1 MAEEFV
7 QDIIS
12 AAETKDSSSTEAT
25 TTTDKAAEDV
35 VIAKSGDDQSS
46 NQTKIIERNADSDQ
60 TKLGPS
66 VEELAAQLGWRAD
79 HVGEDAVDAATYI
92 LKSKDIQKA
101 MSKHN
106 KDLKENLSAVQASVN
121 ALKEHN
127 EKVYQAEV
135 KKLTSEIESLKKE
148 RKSAIELAD
157 VNKVEELD
165 AQIEAK
171 KNDLAAPKI
180 NDSSK
185 SNAVENSVYDEWIK
199 ENQWYLEDNEMAQ
212 FADHVAQNYVGAPL
226 QRIYALVRQKVQEVF
241 PDKFDSFEDKV
252 KNQIT
257 KIAQQVVKPVGPVS
271 PVDKGSNNKGAS
283 TSFSKSDLTPE
294 QVSIMNQFVRGG
306 IMSEQ
311 QYIDDIAKMQE

>member
-7 QDIIS
+7 QDIIM
-12 AAETKDSSSTEAT
+12 AAESKDSSSTEAT
-25 TTTDKAAEDV
+25 TISDKTDEAV
-35 VIAKSGDDQSS
+35 VAAKSGDDQSS
-46 NQTKIIERNADSDQ
+46 NQTKTPEGNADSDQ
-60 TKLGPS
+60 TKIAPS

-79 HVGEDAVDAATYI
+79 HVGEDAVDAVTYI
-92 LKSKDIQKA
+92 LRSKDIQKA

-127 EKVYQAEV
+127 EKVYQTEV
-135 KKLTSEIESLKKE
+135 KKLTAEIESLKKE

-157 VNKVEELD
+157 VDKVEELD

-185 SNAVENSVYDEWIK
+185 SGAVENPVYDEWIQD
-199 ENQWYLEDNEMAQ
+199 NQWYLEDNEMAQ
-212 FADHVAQNYVGAPL
+212 FADSVAQNYVGAPL
-226 QRIYALVRQKVQEVF
+226 PRIYALVRQKVQEVF
-241 PDKFDSFEDKV
+241 PEKFAS
-252 KNQIT
+252 
-257 KIAQQVVKPVGPVS
+257 VKPGTVANVATKPIGPVS

-283 TSFSKSDLTPE
+283 TSFSKADLTPD

-306 IMSEQ
+306 IMTEE
-311 QYIDDIAKMQE
+311 QYIKDIASMQE

>member
-7 QDIIS
+7 QDIIM
-12 AAETKDSSSTEAT
+12 AAEATDSSSTEAT
-25 TTTDKAAEDV
+25 DSTGKSSESV
-35 VIAKSGDDQSS
+35 VVASSGDDQSS
-46 NQTKIIERNADSDQ
+46 NQTKTPNGNADSDQ
-60 TKLGPS
+60 TKIAPS
-66 VEELAAQLGWRAD
+66 VEELASQLGWRAD
-79 HVGEDAVDAATYI
+79 HVGEDAVDAVTYI
-92 LKSKDIQKA
+92 LRSKDIQKA

-127 EKVYQAEV
+127 EKVYQTEV
-135 KKLTSEIESLKKE
+135 KKLTAEIETLKKE

-157 VNKVEELD
+157 VDKVEELD

-185 SNAVENSVYDEWIK
+185 SGTVENPVYDEWITD
-199 ENQWYLEDNEMAQ
+199 NQWYLEDNEMAQ
-212 FADHVAQNYVGAPL
+212 FADSVAQNYVGAPL
-226 QRIYALVRQKVQEVF
+226 PRIYALVRQKVQEVF
-241 PDKFDSFEDKV
+241 PEKFASNKPGTV
-252 KNQIT
+252 ANVVT
-257 KIAQQVVKPVGPVS
+257 KPIGPVS

-283 TSFSKSDLTPE
+283 TSFSKADLTPD

-306 IMSEQ
+306 IMSEE
-311 QYIDDIAKMQE
+311 QYIKDIASMQE

>member
-7 QDIIS
+7 QDIIM
-12 AAETKDSSSTEAT
+12 AAEATDGSSTEAT
-25 TTTDKAAEDV
+25 DTSNETGKSV
-35 VIAKSGDDQSS
+35 VVAKSGDDQSS
-46 NQTKIIERNADSDQ
+46 NQTKTPNGNADSDQ
-60 TKLGPS
+60 TKIAPS

-79 HVGEDAVDAATYI
+79 HVGEDAVDAVTYI
-92 LKSKDIQKA
+92 LRSKDIQKA

-127 EKVYQAEV
+127 EKVYQTEV
-135 KKLTSEIESLKKE
+135 KKLTAEIESLKKE

-157 VNKVEELD
+157 VDKVEELD

-185 SNAVENSVYDEWIK
+185 SGAVENPVYDEWIQD
-199 ENQWYLEDNEMAQ
+199 NQWYLEDNEMAQ
-212 FADHVAQNYVGAPL
+212 FADSVAQNYVGAPL
-226 QRIYALVRQKVQEVF
+226 PRIYALVRQKVQEVF
-241 PDKFDSFEDKV
+241 PEKFAS
-252 KNQIT
+252 
-257 KIAQQVVKPVGPVS
+257 VKPGTVANVATKPIGPVS

-283 TSFSKSDLTPE
+283 TSFSKADLTPD

-306 IMSEQ
+306 IMTEE
-311 QYIDDIAKMQE
+311 QYIKDIASMQE